1 MAERLKQEAG
11 ADRSETQVRR
21 AFALAYSR
29 EPAADEIAAAVALI
43 GQHGLRAF
51 CRAMLNSNEMMYLR
65 RTLRHPGS
73 TYIRFTGSDRDMRR
87 SRIDLPLSGCRCAR
101 RFRHAQSESEP
112 PHGTR
117 RPRPVAARI
126 PGQRLHRLGGNRL
139 GPPAR
144 RGSACRGYRRRVRSL
159 RAWQPGLGRTHFPA
173 KARRVLQVF
182 CPGAASHMDLWEHK
196 PALEKYHGQ
205 PLPGAENFVSFQ
217 GKNGNLMKSPWP
229 FVAGGQSG
237 KMISSLLPHMA
248 RHVDDIAFIHS
259 MTSKTNT
266 HGPGCVFMNTG
277 HVQEGFPSAGAWV
290 SYALGSANENLP
302 TYVAIPDIR
311 GEPPN
316 GKANW
321 SNGFLPA
328 QHQAMVMSA
337 QQPIRNLQ
345 RPGER
350 LGRRGAATREFLRH
364 AERAPCRSEP
374 GQFRTAGP
382 HGGLPTG
389 GPHAAVRAG
398 GHRPGGGA
406 RIDSQAVRHRRR
418 QSAEGRVRPQL
429 PARPPAAGTGVR
441 YVNLYCASRASGV
454 DGLLNWDA
462 HKTLKADYERH
473 CPIFDQPTAA
483 LLTDLKQ
490 RGLLDDTLVLWTTE
504 FGRMP
509 THQAGTTG
517 RDHNPDG
524 FTCWMMGPA

>member
-1 MAERLKQEAG
+1 MPNLRQDHLTALVDRVLSRRGFLNDVYTGLAG
-11 ADRSETQVRR
+11 IG
-21 AFALAYSR
+21 LAH
-29 EPAADEIAAAVALI
+29 LI
-43 GQHGLRAF
+43 GGNLSAGD
-51 CRAMLNSNEMMYLR
+51 A
-65 RTLRHPGS
+65 G
-73 TYIRFTGSDRDMRR
+73 TGSD
-87 SRIDLPLSGCRCAR
+87 S
-101 RFRHAQSESEP
+101 
-112 PHGTR
+112 
-117 RPRPVAARI
+117 
-126 PGQRLHRLGGNRL
+126 
-139 GPPAR
+139 
-144 RGSACRGYRRRVRSL
+144 SAT
-159 RAWQPGLGRTHFPA
+159 WQPGQGRTHVAP

-196 PALEKYHGQ
+196 PALEKYHDQ
-205 PLPGAENFVSFQ
+205 PLPGADNFVSFQ

-229 FVAGGQSG
+229 FVASGESG
-237 KMISSLLPHMA
+237 KMISSLLPNMA
-248 RHVDDIAFIHS
+248 RHADQIAFVHS

-302 TYVAIPDIR
+302 AYVALPDIR

-328 QHQAMVMSA
+328 QHQAVVLSV

-345 RPGER
+345 RPGEVS
-350 LGRRGAATREFLRH
+350 ADEEQATRDFLGLLNARH
-364 AERAPCRSEP
+364 AEANPGSSELQARVAAYQLAARMQMSAPEVNP
-374 GQFRTAGP
+374 
-382 HGGLPTG
+382 LK
-389 GPHAAVRAG
+389 AAY
-398 GHRPGGGA
+398 A
-406 RIDSQAVRHRRR
+406 RNCLLARRLLER
-418 QSAEGRVRPQL
+418 
-429 PARPPAAGTGVR
+429 GVR

-462 HKTLKADYERH
+462 HKTLKSDYERH
-473 CPIFDQPTAA
+473 CPVFDQPTAA

-490 RGLLDDTLVLWTTE
+490 RGMLDDTLVLWTTE

-524 FTCWMMGPA
+524 FTCWMMGAGIRGGISYGATDEFGRKSVDSPVTVWDFYATVLRLLGFDHKRLTWYYNGLDRRLTDVQGRVIEEILA